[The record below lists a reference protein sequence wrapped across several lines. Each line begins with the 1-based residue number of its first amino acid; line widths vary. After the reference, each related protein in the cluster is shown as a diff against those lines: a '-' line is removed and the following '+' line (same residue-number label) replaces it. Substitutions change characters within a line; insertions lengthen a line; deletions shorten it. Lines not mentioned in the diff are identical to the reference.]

1 MESKTTDSILY
12 HLLFIDDDLDF
23 LKSMDMAISQK
34 LFAMNNGVE
43 IESHFL
49 SDPNEGLAFMQELID
64 GQEIIAV
71 VISDQ
76 QMPELSGI
84 DFLEKANKIVPKAIK
99 MLLTGYASVESAKYA
114 INHQILDQYIS
125 KPIEDH
131 DYFAYL
137 IKNAIKTF
145 HFREEKE
152 QAQEALLKA
161 RDELERKVKERTAEL
176 VMTKEQLEMELK
188 ERKRAQE
195 VYHSLIHTSADSII
209 IYDMDGK
216 VKYINPSF
224 TGVFGWTLEEVQ
236 GKKIPFLPEGEREST
251 MSRVK
256 DIIVRGRAIQGF
268 ETKRYTKDGSII
280 NVDVSGSRYNNHEGA
295 PAGMLVIL
303 RDTTE
308 KKRLEIQLQ
317 STQKLEAIGTLAGG
331 IAHDFNNILQAIIM
345 NTELALFEYKHGTFD
360 AIRLEESLKA
370 SERAKDLVNQILTF
384 SRRSEQ
390 ELEPL
395 QISLIAKEAI
405 KMLRASLPST
415 IEIKQNIEAKSDFI
429 MGDPTQIHQ
438 VMVNCCTNAA
448 HAMKEKGG
456 ILEVSLKEVDLNPET
471 VAPYP
476 GLKQGNFVKLTVSD
490 TGHGMTS
497 DVIEKIFDPFF
508 TTKERGEGTGLGLAV
523 VHGIVKSLG
532 GFIIVDSEPKKGTSF
547 EIFFPTKKRKVK
559 SRNDLRE
566 PIPRGNEK
574 ILVVDDEFIIM
585 DLLSGVLGN
594 LGYEIE
600 SRNSST
606 DALKDFRSQP
616 DKFDLVITDQT
627 MPHMTGA
634 DLAKEIMRIRP
645 DIPVILCTGYSEIIS
660 EEKAK
665 SIGIRE
671 FIMKPIESRILA
683 NTVRRILDEKGQ
695 QRLTG
700 WQYQ

>member
-76 QMPELSGI
+76 QMPELTGI
-84 DFLEKANKIVPKAIK
+84 DFLEEANKIVPKAIK

-195 VYHSLIHTSADSII
+195 VYHSLLHTSADPII

-224 TGVFGWTLEEVQ
+224 TGVFGWTLEEVK

-256 DIIVRGRAIQGF
+256 DIIERGRAIQGF

-280 NVDVSGSRYNNHEGA
+280 NVDVSGSRYNNHEGE

-308 KKRLEIQLQ
+308 KKRLETQLQ
-317 STQKLEAIGTLAGG
+317 NTQKLEAIGTLAGG

-345 NTELALFEYKHGTFD
+345 NTELALFEYKEGTFD
-360 AIRLEESLKA
+360 TIRLEESLKA

-384 SRRSEQ
+384 SRQSEQ

-395 QISLIAKEAI
+395 QISLIVKEAI

-415 IEIKQNIEAKSDFI
+415 IEMKQNIEAKSDFI

-456 ILEVSLKEVDLNPET
+456 ILEVSLKEVDLDPESVT
-471 VAPYP
+471 PCQD
-476 GLKQGNFVKLTVSD
+476 LKQGNFVKLTVSD

-547 EIFFPTKKRKVK
+547 EIFFPTNKRKVK
-559 SRNDLRE
+559 SKNDLRE
-566 PIPRGNEK
+566 PIPGGNEK
-574 ILVVDDEFIIM
+574 ILVVDDELIIM

-606 DALKDFRSQP
+606 GALKAFRSQS
-616 DKFDLVITDQT
+616 DNFDLVITDQT

-660 EEKAK
+660 EENAK
-665 SIGIRE
+665 SMGIRE

-683 NTVRRILDEKGQ
+683 NTVRQILDEKGQ
-695 QRLTG
+695 QRLHCLS
-700 WQYQ
+700 